1 MVNPEFSIS
10 AKEGVS
16 KSVFYSNLLSEA
28 KSLISNEVDLI
39 ANTSNLSSLIY
50 HGLNERDANAKVNW
64 AGFYFMRKKGE
75 KPSELVLGPFQG
87 QVACIR
93 IAVGR
98 GVCGTTVKNQT
109 TTVVPDVHQFPGHIA
124 CDSKSLSEIVVPIMI
139 KNPSNQ
145 EEKICIG
152 VLDIDSAALSTFDE
166 EDKNGLEA
174 VVQALIESETDWS
187 QLIKG

>member
-87 QVACIR
+87 LSFPISFLCI
-93 IAVGR
+93 
-98 GVCGTTVKNQT
+98 
-109 TTVVPDVHQFPGHIA
+109 
-124 CDSKSLSEIVVPIMI
+124 
-139 KNPSNQ
+139 
-145 EEKICIG
+145 
-152 VLDIDSAALSTFDE
+152 
-166 EDKNGLEA
+166 
-174 VVQALIESETDWS
+174 
-187 QLIKG
+187 QLIFLVFPKVKWHA